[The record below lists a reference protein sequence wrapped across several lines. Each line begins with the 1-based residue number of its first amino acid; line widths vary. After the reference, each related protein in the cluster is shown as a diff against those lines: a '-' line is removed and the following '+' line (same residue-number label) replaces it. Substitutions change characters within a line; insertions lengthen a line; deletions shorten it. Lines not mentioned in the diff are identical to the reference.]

1 MPLTYGEINNA
12 LSIKLDDQF
21 SDRYRPSIRIGAINE
36 AVRKA
41 TAALGWA
48 MANRKGPEE
57 ALREL
62 TMLRVF
68 QTNSQGGVSLG
79 DPTLGHSI
87 WNVLGVYARP
97 LTVEPAT
104 ILPLDNNQSQYR
116 SDLAFSGTGDPVE
129 RVTVEEVPMIRTNFL
144 RNGNEV
150 LAGSPNRVTFSYFI
164 TGEASSTDYVTGGQ
178 ELRVLPQ
185 SVTSKALI
193 AISYLKKP
201 TEFTAPSGTVEF
213 PQSFLQTIVEWA
225 ANAITLPQDGSP
237 PVYQTTEKDA
247 AQLFGFIA

>member
-1 MPLTYGEINNA
+1 MPITYAELNGP
-12 LSIKLDDQF
+12 LSVKLDDQF
-21 SDRYRPSIRIGAINE
+21 SDRYRPTVRVEAFNTAI
-36 AVRKA
+36 RKA

-97 LTVEPAT
+97 LTVQPAT
-104 ILPLDNNQSQYR
+104 ILPLDPAVSQYR
-116 SDLAFSGTGDPVE
+116 DDLAFSGTGDPVE

-144 RNGNEV
+144 RNGNEI
-150 LAGSPNRVTFSYFI
+150 LAGNTNRVTFSYYI
-164 TGEASSTDYVTGGQ
+164 IGEASSTGFITGGQ

-185 SVTSKALI
+185 SATSQQLI

-201 TEFTAPSGTVEF
+201 QEFTGPSGTTDF
-213 PQSFLQTIVEWA
+213 PQSFIQTLVEWA
-225 ANAITLPQDGSP
+225 ANTIVGPQDGSP
-237 PVYQTTEKDA
+237 PMYQATEKDA